1 MAEATIDKDC
11 DVIDETT
18 PAAGY
23 ASGEVIQ
30 MPDGR
35 AAFVAGLC
43 ARTSGDVAGLKTSG
57 QVTLAKTAAVVVL
70 KGAPLYW
77 DRSLNSCTPLKAVAG
92 ADFFIGTAVDDAI
105 AAATTVVVNLNVR
118 PNYTIDLL
126 RDPSDTVLVGSA
138 VLTQFPGYAKFV
150 IESTSEA
157 QKVDALSQHSIPV
170 SKTAPAVPVPF
181 IVEGR
186 MAIYVVGSDATV
198 DMNVGI
204 ANETHAD
211 DADAIAESVFLHFDN
226 ALTILA
232 ESDDGTTEVEAVTTT
247 IDSVDD
253 TYFDFAIDARD
264 LADIQIYING
274 VNVLPASVFNV
285 ELATGPLKLLV
296 HLEKTTGTATG
307 ELRISKLALRARA
320 VAAGA

>member
-1 MAEATIDKDC
+1 MAEATIDKDT
-11 DVIDETT
+11 DVIDERA

-35 AAFVAGLC
+35 AAVVTGLC
-43 ARTSGDVAGLKTSG
+43 ARTSGEVAGLKTSG
-57 QVTLAKTAAVVVL
+57 QVTLAKTITVVVL

-77 DRSLNSCTPLKAVAG
+77 DRSANTCTPLKALAG
-92 ADFFIGTAVDDAI
+92 GDFFVGTAVDDAVL
-105 AAATTVVVNLNVR
+105 AATTVVVNLNVR

-138 VLTQFPGYAKFV
+138 VLTHFPGYAKFV
-150 IESTSEA
+150 LDATSEA

-170 SKTAPAVPVPF
+170 TKTAPAVPVPF

-186 MAIYVVGSDATV
+186 MAAYVIGSDATV

-204 ANETHAD
+204 ANETHATS
-211 DADAIAESVFLHFDN
+211 ADEIAESVFMHLDEVLSIF
-226 ALTILA
+226 A
-232 ESDDGTTEVEAVTTT
+232 ESDDGTTEVPAADTL
-247 IDSVDD
+247 VDCVVG
-253 TYFDFAIDARD
+253 TYFDFAIDGRD

-274 VNVLPASVFNV
+274 VNVLAASVFKLD
-285 ELATGPLKLLV
+285 LATGPIKLLV
-296 HLEKTTGTATG
+296 HVEKTTGTAVG
-307 ELRISKLALRARA
+307 ELRISKLALRAMD
-320 VAAGA
+320 VAA